1 MLRNNADARR
11 CSYFELGP
19 PVDSLASHADV
30 PAPRQMGEIAGGAKR
45 ASARK
50 AEGSHDD
57 TRKVESYIPH
67 ARVHREKKNHSKY
80 HLKFT
85 TAILVPGQTKHT
97 SGDE

>member
-30 PAPRQMGEIAGGAKR
+30 PAPRQMGEIAGRAKR

-50 AEGSHDD
+50 AKGSHDD

-67 ARVHREKKNHSKY
+67 TRVHREKKSFK
-80 HLKFT
+80 
-85 TAILVPGQTKHT
+85 VPLEIHN
-97 SGDE
+97 